1 MIHLDS
7 DNGLKL
13 VGLTILKFTAE
24 WCAPCKRFDSILQKM
39 EKEFPEVKFIYVDID
54 KCTKTAQKYRVK
66 SVPTLIFFNGEEEC
80 GDRVVGVVQTDPIRK
95 IFKSFVK
102 QDSVKEGE

>member
-1 MIHLDS
+1 MNHLEN
-7 DNGLKL
+7 DNELKL
-13 VGLTILKFTAE
+13 VGLTVLKFTAE

-66 SVPTLIFFNGEEEC
+66 SVPTLVFFNGEEESC
-80 GDRVVGVVQTDPIRK
+80 ERVVGVIQTEPIRK
-95 IFKSFVK
+95 IFKSFAK
-102 QDSVKEGE
+102 NDSKEGE